1 MTETMPT
8 LKAIHICNSHQPT
21 LKPKLGKE
29 YGFPTVT
36 ELTDYIT
43 DKKEQRRHNIGFA

>member
-1 MTETMPT
+1 M
-8 LKAIHICNSHQPT
+8 HIAKSHEPIR
-21 LKPKLGKE
+21 KPKLGKE